1 MDQSRESFSGF
12 SIYTKRMK
20 NLTKLIFILLLG
32 MLNPAEVF
40 AAITPVS
47 VSIVPPLQ
55 FPPEDFSVTGVR
67 GSLLWGR
74 HRDLYGID
82 LGILGNITEQTF
94 VGVGISGIFNY
105 TKGSTTI
112 LGLQLAGLGNY
123 NTNKTNVFG
132 LQAAL
137 GMNYNTAASTIT
149 GVQLSLVNMSE
160 FTTIYGLQVGVYN
173 TALEVYGIQIGL
185 VNVAKNLHGIQ
196 IGLLNFNA
204 KGPFIVS
211 PLLNVGF

>member
-1 MDQSRESFSGF
+1 MKQIKVILFVCLSWLLNF
-12 SIYTKRMK
+12 SI
-20 NLTKLIFILLLG
+20 
-32 MLNPAEVF
+32 AQ

-47 VSIVPPLQ
+47 VAIVPPLQ
-55 FPPEDFSVTGVR
+55 FPPSDFSVTGIR
-67 GSLLWGR
+67 ASALWGH

-82 LGILGNITEQTF
+82 LGLVGNITDQSF
-94 VGVGISGIFNY
+94 VGVGVSGIFNY

-112 LGLQLAGLGNY
+112 LGLQLAGLANY

-137 GMNYNTAASTIT
+137 GMNYNTAASSLTGIQLSLANLSDFTTIT
-149 GVQLSLVNMSE
+149 G
-160 FTTIYGLQVGVYN
+160 IQVGVYN
-173 TALEVYGIQIGL
+173 SAVEVYGIQIGL
-185 VNVAKNLHGIQ
+185 VNVTKNLHGIQ

-211 PLLNVGF
+211 PILNVGF